1 MSGEQPNMFV
11 LRTAEHVRFFV
22 TAVKIVD
29 SMAHA
34 DVVAWLRRWICSHNF
49 ALLVRLIHLRRQRPK
64 AKAIPTR
71 ERVPNGGPL
80 LTRPNTRTN
89 GLRPCSVNR
98 RETKVLSPY
107 TVHEHNNTW
116 CCEHPGTAQDGARC
130 VHHHILSKC
139 EIRGFRISHW
149 L

>member
-71 ERVPNGGPL
+71 ERVPNGGP
-80 LTRPNTRTN
+80 PGGAN
-89 GLRPCSVNR
+89 
-98 RETKVLSPY
+98 
-107 TVHEHNNTW
+107 
-116 CCEHPGTAQDGARC
+116 CEEEITLF
-130 VHHHILSKC
+130 VEILSIKQKFSKHFM
-139 EIRGFRISHW
+139 ETIRHYNMYG
-149 L
+149 